1 MPGRFECFRVSCIP
15 DDPSS
20 LAAYTAAEATR
31 LEPVL
36 QRPHIKGGLRGT
48 YEEFGFLDAL
58 FHFQGADGSHFPS
71 LESSLSKTGLAVKL
85 FLKDFWPCGQ
95 KLFPLDKDILAE
107 S

>member
-1 MPGRFECFRVSCIP
+1 MSVAFPLA
-15 DDPSS
+15 PSS
-20 LAAYTAAEATR
+20 LAAYTVAEATR

-48 YEEFGFLDAL
+48 YEEFGFLYAL

-71 LESSLSKTGLAVKL
+71 LEGSLSRTGLAVKL
-85 FLKDFWPCGQ
+85 FPKDFSALRPEA
-95 KLFPLDKDILAE
+95 LP